1 MLDLIDADAASAR
14 HALAAIEASFVLG
27 VASSVLGRGVVAQQD
42 IEDALRRVGVELK
55 PDEGI
60 Q

>member
-1 MLDLIDADAASAR
+1 
-14 HALAAIEASFVLG
+14 
-27 VASSVLGRGVVAQQD
+27 VVAQQD